1 MAEYQVKGP
10 GGQMYSV
17 EATDNATD
25 AEIVRALKQRLYFG
39 TDDELDTEESEQLLT
54 DEELDF
60 FANTRPS
67 SDEGAFGNFAAGVGS
82 GFVGLY
88 ETAALGAATLLEEGN
103 EDGAR
108 KVIQDAADALTP
120 EGGDKESTLYK
131 LGNAVGSIVGFLPTA
146 LLGPAALPAAAA
158 LGVGAAAGEGS
169 ERAREAGATEEER
182 SKATL
187 LAAPV
192 GLLEVTPLGR
202 IAKALKMP
210 VVGETVDQLGDN
222 IVGQVTDRIG
232 AGAMREISDRVS
244 NAFVTGGLEGAQETA
259 AEIAQNLIQRGV
271 YDPEQSAF
279 GGVGDALA
287 YGGGAG
293 ALVQAFVDQATGRR
307 ARTPDSETGTDA
319 VPPRGEDGGPALQ
332 EGQEQGELFTPD
344 ESIVGPPEGREREEK
359 EGERG
364 EQLDLLGAVEQRDE
378 RQGDLFGEPDP
389 IGRATTPDPDEGESG
404 EQLDM
409 FGGGAQDR
417 QLDLFA
423 QEIGLTPEQ
432 TQALKERERQTELF
446 DGRAPSADVVPRI
459 EATPSDEQLLA
470 QERELALAGDYEGA
484 ARKRTQ
490 RLEAGERRDRVAK
503 EAEQQRRTEAT
514 LGQVARE
521 DRLAETGTEQARQ
534 IAEDRLQREDQ
545 LDAFPVD
552 RAIAEQR
559 DEPTRLT
566 RPQQEEIEGLGT
578 VEDAQAQRE
587 EVNKRRQ
594 TEMFGPRGGV
604 RRPDPAPRPV
614 AVPSTGEPT
623 QGDIFTQ
630 EELARA
636 GRPEITEQGEMI
648 GPRGG
653 ARPLRADFEV
663 RQPDGRPAT
672 ASRDVAQE
680 PKPVTKKA
688 MSDMGIPTTAP
699 VRRRIEGLDLNLPEN
714 ANFVRAQLTDYA
726 NTPENNVT
734 QGNKF
739 KITKFLE
746 DSLDGQMEMFDARQ
760 RVRPEAEA
768 PTPQTVEEPT
778 DVEPRQPESE
788 PSGDGVQSSRPRAER
803 PEPTDTERTEAP
815 KQERLEEVER
825 DATDDTTGEAGE
837 RTPLAE
843 AKPDKKPT
851 RKRTAKVLETLK
863 TAPKVDTPSIRRAK
877 KAIEKKKEPEAP
889 AGKESTTT
897 PKEVTVKDTTVAGAK
912 LDEAGQVKIASSEK
926 KTKAKKKVTPKR
938 TPMRVATEADQ
949 KLRDAQEKTAP
960 NVLSAR
966 YAVPYRYVGRNVTTD
981 TDKTTVASLL
991 ENVADPVKAGKSKKI
1006 PKNAARLYFGK
1017 KARIEDAIEL
1027 IAFEII
1033 NGGVGQSAYQFTPIN
1048 VKQRGKNPEAE
1059 DLGIYEDV
1067 TSQEDKTFFEG
1078 LGNSVE
1084 AFEAAQW
1091 VNGNM
1096 SKEARDL
1103 LTKRVEFHANE
1114 AAKLEKRQGKK
1125 KFDFVKE
1132 ARKAEAKR
1140 EKARR
1145 DDEKSEARTEK
1156 LAEDSV
1162 GYKLGEEFAEG
1173 VNTTIGDKTS
1183 STLELYQRRGKIET
1197 DLAGDS
1203 VIEDIEYLSTLV
1215 RDEVTIPE
1223 LPKDAVLAS
1232 SVPLHPEVSTAL
1244 QDGNLVK
1251 ALQYIA
1257 STTLN
1262 KQVRNAALK
1271 LAENVGDTK
1280 VEVIENLDEAGN
1292 FNPQTNTI
1300 QLDADAGMNVHTV
1313 LHEMAHAATSAT
1325 LANKSHPMTK
1335 QLNKVFE
1342 SVKEQLDTAYG
1353 ATNLDEFVAEVFGN
1367 PEFRRKLAGLSVKGD
1382 KFTPLERVTNAVMNF
1397 LRKLVGMQTKPLGTA
1412 LSEADMLIENILAP
1426 APASRDAGKLQLTFR
1441 DGPEAT
1447 AETFNKYGTGLKRSA
1462 EAVKNVY
1469 SNTDFAGAASD
1480 FFFSAKDI
1488 SARILSYV
1496 LPSQAFLVDVLGYMG
1511 IKSGGKLHSLFQEQE
1526 ADINLATRKLDAV
1539 QQRLDRWQKD
1549 GKLFGVNQEKN
1560 KLFSGIVH
1568 NSTIEQ
1574 VDPTNSR
1581 NYYKNNPEKLVAY
1594 DAIKKDWDRLDAE
1607 GRNLYIEL
1615 RDTYKKLF
1623 EDMREVVENRIN
1635 SLEETDADGNV
1646 IGPVSEADKQSL
1658 KEKVFGKLFE
1668 KGRIEPYFPLTRKGD
1683 FWLEY
1688 NIKSTGLDGEV
1699 TTEVVSRA
1707 FQTRSER
1714 SNAIAELDNIPEV
1727 IRVDGKVQ
1735 YEINDDKRKVFNN
1748 APPASFVGQTIKI
1761 LNKANVSPEVKRE
1774 FLDMFIDTLP
1784 ESSFAKSLKKRE
1796 NKLGFEEDAI
1806 LAFRTKAY
1814 DLGRQTVR
1822 MQYNQKINAQR
1833 SKILQELKKN
1843 PKLRNTSLATIL
1855 ANEVDQRANFAINPP
1870 NDIYA
1875 RAAQTANRIAFFGTI
1890 GFNVSSAMVNLSQIP
1905 IMVYPYMAAKTSM
1918 SKARRNLADAS
1929 KLWMGS
1935 GSESSLIVNGKESKT
1950 QNVARIPS
1958 LDNYYTINEEGVL
1971 SIRTDRDYDTAATD
1985 RNGKPLE
1992 TAVNLHGKK
2001 DANGDPV
2008 YISQRQFLETMT
2020 PLVQEAMN
2028 QGQLNHSLFFDTQG
2042 LEQSGRAK
2050 YSGQGAGDKLMRGV
2064 EAVNVISATPFHTA
2078 ERLNRQVG
2086 LAATYLN
2093 ELQRLTEANDAL
2105 PASQRKAASE
2115 IEAEAVREAIYEIQ
2129 QTNGGAVLATAPR
2142 IAQKHIGRVA
2152 MMYKTFGVQM
2162 YYTQLKTGLQAID
2175 GLVSEGRLTP
2185 EQRRIARRQLIG
2197 TLLSV
2202 TALSGIQGLTIYG
2215 MAVGITNMFLDD
2227 DEPDAETQFR
2237 DWLGNEGFYKG
2248 GVNYILDLAG
2258 VEVDVAARIGLSN
2271 LIVATDRYNFNSS
2284 MEKDIFRI
2292 FGGPFY
2298 GYTSQIKR
2306 GVEDMAN
2313 GEMTRGVENVL
2324 PAAFRN
2330 MRQAFRFGDEDALTR
2345 RGDPI
2350 LDDINTSELV
2360 AKFFGFTPAEYTR
2373 NQERN
2378 QARKKI
2384 DKAVGEKRTKLLRR
2398 LYIARRMGDYDEV
2411 RNVMEEIREFNT
2423 SRFGRNHIID
2433 GDSISRSMDTHM
2445 QTSAKMVNGVTL
2457 SPRLRNELLQIGSE
2471 WE

>member
-1 MAEYQVKGP
+1 MAEYQVRGP

-17 EATDNATD
+17 DAADNATD
-25 AEIVRALKQRLYFG
+25 AEIIRALKQKLYS
-39 TDDELDTEESEQLLT
+39 TTARPDPEESEQLLT

-108 KVIQDAADALTP
+108 KVIQEAADALTP
-120 EGGDKESTLYK
+120 EGGDRESTLYK
-131 LGNAVGSIVGFLPTA
+131 LGNAVGSIVGFFPTV

-158 LGVGAAAGEGS
+158 LGVGAAAGEAS

-210 VVGETVDQLGDN
+210 VIGETVDQLGDT

-307 ARTPDSETGTDA
+307 ARTP
-319 VPPRGEDGGPALQ
+319 
-332 EGQEQGELFTPD
+332 
-344 ESIVGPPEGREREEK
+344 
-359 EGERG
+359 EGERQPSEAETEVLG
-364 EQLDLLGAVEQRDE
+364 LPAPALGLPAPRPELGAPSVIGAGGALSEPVTLPDGSVATTAEELAVFEGRRAEREQVPKLEQLDRMVSVTFEDGTTDTIPLSDALQSTDAGVKRQANELQNIFATEE
-378 RQGDLFGEPDP
+378 R
-389 IGRATTPDPDEGESG
+389 A
-404 EQLDM
+404 
-409 FGGGAQDR
+409 
-417 QLDLFA
+417 
-423 QEIGLTPEQ
+423 
-432 TQALKERERQTELF
+432 QTEATRTMEAAQQAETETAQRNKTLGQTILALR
-446 DGRAPSADVVPRI
+446 DQERGIAQQELDRLDQLETAEI
-459 EATPSDEQLLA
+459 EAMLA
-470 QERELALAGDYEGA
+470 DD
-484 ARKRTQ
+484 Q
-490 RLEAGERRDRVAK
+490 RRADLVTKIGERNVAELERAREIAPEIQARET
-503 EAEQQRRTEAT
+503 EAAQQRREA
-514 LGQVARE
+514 QRIASE
-521 DRLAETGTEQARQ
+521 AETAAGVETATTQELEAERREEALQDIISADPRQVPDIRGTFQAVL
-534 IAEDRLQREDQ
+534 ESGNL
-545 LDAFPVD
+545 
-552 RAIAEQR
+552 
-559 DEPTRLT
+559 PTRLT
-566 RPQQEEIEGLGT
+566 ETEERLIRRAEDLRAAEETVPRQIPSTPEDTQLEELEAAIPARRP
-578 VEDAQAQRE
+578 RE
-587 EVNKRRQ
+587 EQLALEGIPSRRQ
-594 TEMFGPRGGV
+594 EKRV
-604 RRPDPAPRPV
+604 
-614 AVPSTGEPT
+614 
-623 QGDIFTQ
+623 Q
-630 EELARA
+630 
-636 GRPEITEQGEMI
+636 
-648 GPRGG
+648 
-653 ARPLRADFEV
+653 
-663 RQPDGRPAT
+663 GRPAT
-672 ASRDVAQE
+672 ASRDVEKAPE
-680 PKPVTKKA
+680 VPRKEVTLDLLDQLA
-688 MSDMGIPTTAP
+688 IPPTAP
-699 VRRRIEGLDLNLPEN
+699 IRRRTLGKNFNDPVVREDFAMFAGLPRTSATARSNINRELADVPAEQLDLLGPRGG
-714 ANFVRAQLTDYA
+714 APRVPRAVPA
-726 NTPENNVT
+726 
-734 QGNKF
+734 K
-739 KITKFLE
+739 
-746 DSLDGQMEMFDARQ
+746 
-760 RVRPEAEA
+760 AEE
-768 PTPQTVEEPT
+768 TVQ

-803 PEPTDTERTEAP
+803 PELTDTQRTETP
-815 KQERLEEVER
+815 EQGRLEGVER
-825 DATDDTTGEAGE
+825 DTTDDTTGEGGE

-843 AKPDKKPT
+843 AKPDKKPA

-877 KAIEKKKEPEAP
+877 KAIEEKKEPEAP

-897 PKEVTVKDTTVAGAK
+897 PKEVKTKDTTKAGP
-912 LDEAGQVKIASSEK
+912 GVS
-926 KTKAKKKVTPKR
+926 KTKTKKKVTADR

-949 KLRDAQEKTAP
+949 KLKDAQDKAVP
-960 NVLSAR
+960 NTLSALFNYKFR
-966 YAVPYRYVGRNVTTD
+966 KVGASVAKN

-991 ENVADPVKAGKSKKI
+991 ERVADPIKSKLSKKES
-1006 PKNAARLYFGK
+1006 KNAARLYFGK
-1017 KARIEDAIEL
+1017 KARIEDVLEL
-1027 IAFEII
+1027 IAHDLAF
-1033 NGGVGQSAYQFTPIN
+1033 GGMGKSAYQATT
-1048 VKQRGKNPEAE
+1048 RGN
-1059 DLGIYEDV
+1059 LGQLAALEDV
-1067 TSQEDKTFFEG
+1067 TSEAENAFFEG
-1078 LGNSVE
+1078 LGNAEV
-1084 AFEAAQW
+1084 ARAAQSW
-1091 VNGNM
+1091 IVGNM
-1096 SKEARDL
+1096 SPEVTKKLQKRASHYAEMALNIDLMKDRDL
-1103 LTKRVEFHANE
+1103 VADEREL
-1114 AAKLEKRQGKK
+1114 
-1125 KFDFVKE
+1125 D
-1132 ARKAEAKR
+1132 AKR
-1140 EKARR
+1140 ADLQKKVEKQATKEPDKVDRETTR
-1145 DDEKSEARTEK
+1145 QLEQAFEEEGSLNEGATAYVDILDK
-1156 LAEDSV
+1156 LAR
-1162 GYKLGEEFAEG
+1162 L
-1173 VNTTIGDKTS
+1173 
-1183 STLELYQRRGKIET
+1183 
-1197 DLAGDS
+1197 
-1203 VIEDIEYLSTLV
+1203 
-1215 RDEVTIPE
+1215 RDGLD
-1223 LPKDAVLAS
+1223 LPKDAVAAS
-1232 SVPLHPEVSTAL
+1232 SMPLHPEVSIAL
-1244 QDGNLVK
+1244 DEGNLGK

-1257 STTLN
+1257 STTQN
-1262 KQVRNAALK
+1262 NQVRNVALK

-1280 VEVIENLDEAGN
+1280 IEVIENLDEAGN

-1325 LANKSHPMTK
+1325 LDNKSHPMTK

-1382 KFTPLERVTNAVMNF
+1382 KFTPFERVTNALMNF

-1412 LSEADMLIENILAP
+1412 LAEADILIENILAP
-1426 APASRDAGKLQLTFR
+1426 APASRNAGKLQLTFR

-1447 AETFNKYGTGLKRSA
+1447 AEAFNKYGTGLKRSA

-1594 DAIKKDWDRLDAE
+1594 DAIKKDWDKLDVE

-1623 EDMREVVENRIN
+1623 EDMQGVVDARIE
-1635 SLEETDADGNV
+1635 SLQETDADGNV

-1688 NIKSTGLDGEV
+1688 DIKSTGLDGEV
-1699 TTEVVSRA
+1699 TTERVARA

-1714 SNAIAELDNIPEV
+1714 NSAIAELNNIPEV
-1727 IRVDGKVQ
+1727 IRLDGEVK

-1796 NKLGFEEDAI
+1796 NTLGFEEDAI

-1814 DLGRQTVR
+1814 DIGRQTVR

-1833 SKILQELKKN
+1833 SKILEELKTN

-1890 GFNVSSAMVNLSQIP
+1890 GFNISSAMVNLSQIP
-1905 IMVYPYMAAKTSM
+1905 IMVYPYMAAKTDIF
-1918 SKARRNLADAS
+1918 KARRNIADAS

-1985 RNGKPLE
+1985 RNGKPLK

-2001 DANGDPV
+2001 DANGDPI
-2008 YISQRQFLETMT
+2008 YISQRQFLETMM

-2064 EAVNVISATPFHTA
+2064 EAINVISATPFHTA

-2162 YYTQLKTGLQAID
+2162 YYTQLKTGLQAAD
-2175 GLVSEGRLTP
+2175 ALRKEGRLTP
-2185 EQRRIARRQLIG
+2185 EQHRIARRQLIG

-2248 GVNYILDLAG
+2248 GMNYILELAG

-2271 LIVATDRYNFNSS
+2271 LIIATNRYNFDDS

-2298 GYTSQIKR
+2298 GYASQIKR
-2306 GVEDMAN
+2306 GVEDMAK
-2313 GEMTRGVENVL
+2313 GEMSRGVENVL

-2330 MRQAFRFGDEDALTR
+2330 MKQAFRFGDEDALTR

-2360 AKFFGFTPAEYTR
+2360 AKFFGFAPAEYTR

-2398 LYIARRMGDYDEV
+2398 LYIARRMGDYDEM

-2433 GDSISRSMDTHM
+2433 GDSISRSMETHV

-2457 SPRLRNELLQIGSE
+2457 SPRLRAELLQIGSE